1 MPTKII
7 EKVKIILRINMEG
20 IQLVMFCESPD
31 ISRYCF
37 ENIIWCFVVSCPNM
51 IIFSISGSFIIGYKI
66 NRIFINESMLRR
78 MSTFQLNFIKYTIL
92 WQVKFAYAQKLLSL
106 NTVSE
111 STKVKYLTK
120 ITKRNLLLK
129 GKYHS
134 LN

>member
-1 MPTKII
+1 MSTKII
-7 EKVKIILRINMEG
+7 EKVKIILRINMRHSVG
-20 IQLVMFCESPD
+20 NVLRITQYK
-31 ISRYCF
+31 YCF